1 MASSSTATVLSDVA
15 NALIPGAE
23 ERTRPMEV
31 APDPVSASIPP
42 DPWSAWSSPTHEP
55 STGSQSPV
63 KAPNVVVKPPEHWA
77 GRGSVASERADAG
90 WPLDSVEVSAWPE
103 QEIRISVQAAVL
115 IGITLVSKM
124 PQLQHHPI
132 LFGRRTASSF
142 AHFVAGYVCA
152 GYHVDMVSTNAA
164 FLMWLTGLVYALVTP
179 WTVAEQAH
187 IAWIL
192 MLCAFCNF
200 FAVATT
206 RFNDSGFTSG
216 LAFWLPPLFLG
227 NFLLLFVGALPTMLV
242 GGCLSGYFVASSQT
256 APLTLGVASLVALAA
271 LFFYDV
277 WAWLP
282 QVGHLGGAGS
292 SEPWAAFRAL
302 SVRKKGLLEELRKAS
317 TALTS
322 GPACFRLLLQYPS

>member
-1 MASSSTATVLSDVA
+1 MQLGECSPGVASVVYSNPQPHIGPSCSPYWYHAGFEDAAAAASPPSSSEDARLPASLTLWPVTSAQASSSGCNLNAFKTLAVVTVHAPDVA
-15 NALIPGAE
+15 
-23 ERTRPMEV
+23 
-31 APDPVSASIPP
+31 
-42 DPWSAWSSPTHEP
+42 
-55 STGSQSPV
+55 
-63 KAPNVVVKPPEHWA
+63 
-77 GRGSVASERADAG
+77 
-90 WPLDSVEVSAWPE
+90 
-103 QEIRISVQAAVL
+103 
-115 IGITLVSKM
+115 
-124 PQLQHHPI
+124 
-132 LFGRRTASSF
+132 
-142 AHFVAGYVCA
+142 A

-256 APLTLGVASLVALAA
+256 APVTLGVASLVALAA